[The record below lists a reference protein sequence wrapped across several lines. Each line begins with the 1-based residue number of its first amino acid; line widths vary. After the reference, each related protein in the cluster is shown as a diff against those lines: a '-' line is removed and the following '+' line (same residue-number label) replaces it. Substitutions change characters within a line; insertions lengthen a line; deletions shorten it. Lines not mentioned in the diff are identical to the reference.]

1 MSEVE
6 VLSGETKPRVTYLA
20 SSRLAGCNVPEFP
33 RVQRLLQTRLLF
45 SFNFEIVCTIE
56 AFKESAWKTV
66 LSFGVLLDPLMRL
79 DFQVAVVAKTAI
91 DKLHLVR
98 RL

>member
-66 LSFGVLLDPLMRL
+66 
-79 DFQVAVVAKTAI
+79 AVVAKTAI